1 MGERWVANVRRKG
14 GKIYEKGKGG
24 REKWKNMNAYRG
36 SVPWLVLSES
46 VWVLGSW
53 EAASWATV
61 SGGSLCGSVSV
72 LAVCTSLVSATE
84 RERKKITL
92 HQSLRQTLI
101 PWCIRNVQGFQKKK
115 NLNGRK
121 LKTLSLLLTS
131 FFFFPPRGLGRHN
144 MMSKTACVP
153 ISQEYRS
160 TSTLNK

>member
-24 REKWKNMNAYRG
+24 REKWKNMNPYRG

-84 RERKKITL
+84 REREKNNITSKPKTNTNSLMYQKCSRFSKKKI
-92 HQSLRQTLI
+92 
-101 PWCIRNVQGFQKKK
+101 K
-115 NLNGRK
+115 NLK
-121 LKTLSLLLTS
+121 WAQAEDLITAAH
-131 FFFFPPRGLGRHN
+131 FIPPPRGLGRHN
-144 MMSKTACVP
+144 IMSKTACVP